1 MEPPESLRKIAAKN
15 GVAKAKTAA
24 TPTPGESVPMPAV
37 PRARGALLVITC
49 VLGIGAAVGAYFL
62 VRANRKPA
70 ELPTPPAPTVAAPT
84 PSVLPPVAPPVKAKK
99 RRHRVEPLEI
109 GARNQPKN
117 NNTLPHKTTTAAAPK
132 STSPA
137 TVPDDIPA
145 EAAPLTEAEKQSQ
158 KEASINADGVR
169 FVIQKRITQIH
180 ACYSR
185 YFKNNSP
192 GGRVEIG
199 FAIDLNGK
207 AQRVRTESNTTGS
220 DEVGKCI
227 EQRLREWE
235 FPKPVGGE
243 AELIY
248 PFVFTAGS

>member
-1 MEPPESLRKIAAKN
+1 MEPPESLRKIAAGSKN
-15 GVAKAKTAA
+15 GVAKKAA
-24 TPTPGESVPMPAV
+24 TPTPGESAPMPAV
-37 PRARGALLVITC
+37 PRARTALLVVTFG
-49 VLGIGAAVGAYFL
+49 LGIAAAVGAYL
-62 VRANRKPA
+62 VVRANRKSA
-70 ELPTPPAPTVAAPT
+70 ELPTPPAPTVATPAPN
-84 PSVLPPVAPPVKAKK
+84 PLPPVPPPVKAKK

-109 GARNQPKN
+109 GARAQPK
-117 NNTLPHKTTTAAAPK
+117 TALPHKTTAPAK
-132 STSPA
+132 STPPA
-137 TVPDDIPA
+137 AIPDDIPS

-158 KEASINADGVR
+158 KEASINADSVR
-169 FVIQKRITQIH
+169 FVIQKRISQIH

-192 GGRVEIG
+192 GGRVEIA

-207 AQRVRTESNTTGS
+207 AQRVRAESNTTGS

-227 EQRLREWE
+227 EQRLREWD

-248 PFVFTAGS
+248 PFVFTPGS